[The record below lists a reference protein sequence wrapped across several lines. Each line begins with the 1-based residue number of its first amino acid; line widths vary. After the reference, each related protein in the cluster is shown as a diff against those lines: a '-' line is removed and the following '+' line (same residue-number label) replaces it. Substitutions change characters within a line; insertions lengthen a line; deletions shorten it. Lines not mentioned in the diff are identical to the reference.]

1 MTDILE
7 IIRPHVHLERQG
19 KNYVGLCPFHQE
31 KTPSFTVD
39 PSEQTFCC
47 LGCGACGDAGE
58 FVNLML
64 TKGPGVVLNVNLHIA
79 PNFTGRVV
87 VQLKEGR
94 HVCDY
99 PLVNGEHI
107 ATLPSF
113 LEMARLA
120 GWSVTPEQG
129 DAMRNVK
136 VLDAFNA
143 LNKIQALAAAAG
155 FLTSSEEEEEM
166 CFSLVDL
173 IEGIAR
179 EAAEADHG

>member
-1 MTDILE
+1 MTDILK
-7 IIRPHVHLERQG
+7 IIRAHVHLERQG
-19 KNYVGLCPFHQE
+19 KNYVGLCPFHSE

-39 PSEQTFCC
+39 PAAQTFSC
-47 LGCGACGDAGE
+47 LGCGAHGDTRE
-58 FVNLML
+58 FAKQMLMKGL
-64 TKGPGVVLNVNLHIA
+64 TAVLNVNLHVS

-113 LEMARLA
+113 LEMAQRA

-129 DAMRNVK
+129 VC
-136 VLDAFNA
+136 NA
-143 LNKIQALAAAAG
+143 
-155 FLTSSEEEEEM
+155 
-166 CFSLVDL
+166 
-173 IEGIAR
+173 
-179 EAAEADHG
+179 

>member
-1 MTDILE
+1 MSDILKTVGSS
-7 IIRPHVHLERQG
+7 VHLDRQG
-19 KNYVGLCPFHQE
+19 RNYVGFCPFHSE

-39 PSEQTFCC
+39 PAAQTFRC
-47 LGCGACGDAGE
+47 LGCGAHGDAEE
-58 FVNLML
+58 FAKLL
-64 TKGPGVVLNVNLHIA
+64 LEKGLCTLLSVNLHVS

-113 LEMARLA
+113 LEMARRA

-129 DAMRNVK
+129 VC
-136 VLDAFNA
+136 NA
-143 LNKIQALAAAAG
+143 Q
-155 FLTSSEEEEEM
+155 
-166 CFSLVDL
+166 
-173 IEGIAR
+173 R
-179 EAAEADHG
+179 

>member
-1 MTDILE
+1 MPDILKT
-7 IIRPHVHLERQG
+7 IGASVHLDRQG
-19 KNYVGLCPFHQE
+19 KNYVGFCPFHSE

-39 PSEQTFCC
+39 PAAQTFRC
-47 LGCGACGDAGE
+47 LGCGAHGDAE
-58 FVNLML
+58 KFAKLL
-64 TKGPGVVLNVNLHIA
+64 LDKGLRTLLSVNLHVS

-129 DAMRNVK
+129 VC
-136 VLDAFNA
+136 NA
-143 LNKIQALAAAAG
+143 Q
-155 FLTSSEEEEEM
+155 
-166 CFSLVDL
+166 
-173 IEGIAR
+173 R
-179 EAAEADHG
+179 